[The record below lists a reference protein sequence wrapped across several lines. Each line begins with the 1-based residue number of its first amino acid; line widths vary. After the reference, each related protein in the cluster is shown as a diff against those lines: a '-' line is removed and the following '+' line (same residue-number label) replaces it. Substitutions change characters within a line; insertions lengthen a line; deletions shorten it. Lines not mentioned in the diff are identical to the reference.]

1 MPMRPGKKS
10 GRMRPGASLAQEE
23 SLSNDSKADTLSS
36 SLPRLVPRTWDEL
49 EASKARLAASMDR
62 TEFLRTTQNK
72 LTDLR
77 ATQTGK
83 CWAVLRHHSE
93 PSLQRNHF
101 NRTLASSVPSV
112 RVMFDEQ
119 QDLLRST
126 RTMWKRVRDLNKFVV
141 HDEEKRN
148 GPLASERA
156 EQSAKTLKTGDPVY
170 PGYEAL
176 LSPSKPEMRD
186 PAMLSSFYRESPTMA
201 VKMPLL
207 YKPPLA
213 AMQHG
218 TGGKMRESPS
228 GKTAKLPKI
237 KTPGKVRADA
247 MPESAMFGPA

>member
-1 MPMRPGKKS
+1 MPMGGTS
-10 GRMRPGASLAQEE
+10 GRMRPGASLTLEE
-23 SLSNDSKADTLSS
+23 SLSSSNKAGALSS
-36 SLPRLVPRTWDEL
+36 SMPRLVPRTWDEL

-77 ATQTGK
+77 ATQAGK
-83 CWAVLRHHSE
+83 CWAVLRHQSE

-112 RVMFDEQ
+112 RVMLDEQ
-119 QDLLRST
+119 QDLLRTT
-126 RTMWKRVRDLNKFVV
+126 RTMFKRVRDLNKFVV
-141 HDEEKRN
+141 REEEKRN

-156 EQSAKTLKTGDPVY
+156 EQSAKTLKAGEPAY

-186 PAMLSSFYRESPTMA
+186 PAMSSSFYREPPTLA

-218 TGGKMRESPS
+218 YGKLRESPS

-237 KTPGKVRADA
+237 KNAVSAGTL
-247 MPESAMFGPA
+247 PESAMFGPA